1 MVGIFYLLVFM
12 IKLIIMNSYNINF
25 PIKDNNTT
33 RGFISMNR
41 VSKDA
46 YSSNLLLLLLTQKG
60 ERYYESDFGTNLLKF
75 IFEPN
80 DSLTASLVEEDM
92 KNTVSKYIPQIKITA
107 VTFNWL
113 ADDNNA
119 PISDNQ
125 LNVNIRFEY
134 NEGALNEEGNVDLN
148 F

>member
-1 MVGIFYLLVFM
+1 
-12 IKLIIMNSYNINF
+12 MNSYNITYPF
-25 PIKDNNTT
+25 KDNNET
-33 RGFISMNR
+33 RSFLQTNQ

-60 ERYYESDFGTNLLKF
+60 ERYYESDYGTNLLKY

-80 DSLTASLVEEDM
+80 DQITASQVEDEIRE
-92 KNTVSKYIPQIKITA
+92 TVSQYIPEVKITS

-113 ADDNNA
+113 TDEEGYE
-119 PISDNQ
+119 ISENQ
-125 LNVNIRFEY
+125 LNVNIKFTYE
-134 NEGALNEEGNVDLN
+134 EGALTEEGNIDLN